1 MGHTTATT
9 EEDGGVDDACF
20 GALTE
25 SVRSPLGISLLSP
38 DADEALDPT
47 MLIRS
52 PPTKREV
59 VKQELDG
66 LDLSNIGSPRAYS
79 VSDTPLSTMTDTSLF
94 ASPKRIRRGST
105 RRLQSSASLRRNN
118 GRYRKGRKL
127 GEGSC
132 GIVYAGIDQLSGAFI
147 AIKEI
152 KARSERSAVEELKR
166 EFNTLLPLR
175 HPNIVRY
182 YDYELTFNRLTLYME
197 LVEGGSL
204 LALMQQ
210 FKQLSEGVLKSYF
223 RQVVAGLVYLHAHGV
238 VHRDLKPANMLV
250 ASRTSTVKLA
260 DFGSAAKVGD
270 HGGGNTGFAGTV
282 LYAAPE
288 ALRGT
293 TQHASTCPHPPLTH
307 TTGKFIAKS
316 DIWSIGVSMCE
327 LLRGSD
333 PWVDVLVY
341 ESELE
346 LMLKIGTRDD
356 AIPAVPKQISAE
368 FRTFI
373 VSCLQRDPTERPD
386 AEQLSEHSFLTKT
399 VDFTPAQIAH
409 MCYPRMESIISIG
422 SAESADLDQ
431 IMDEL
436 DYDSPVKDTA
446 SSPNGGFGLR
456 NVMGF
461 EEDDDFNM
469 DEEDFY
475 VSGGLY
481 IAGCERSID
490 EADEND
496 DEAPLMLD
504 KSSQGLG
511 SMLSLPPPT
520 TATVGVSARTPTTIT
535 TTITTTGTTS
545 QASSSAV
552 SPGSSAH
559 LTPVPLCWTNQVVSE
574 EAVSCDSAGFTSTSY
589 ACAEIEGTRDGLI
602 TVTPPSEAPSTYKF
616 DIFFEK
622 ETTQSE
628 LFNCIGNPV
637 LNKLFKGIEPTA
649 ATPRHPPAPR
659 RGSVHM
665 SPATT
670 SPLAVNFSSRSPP
683 LPALFLNARQQ
694 QQGHEVP
701 TSSTSPTESP
711 GSRTGQK
718 RINLVSLSGTGV
730 RLSGEQNMLSF
741 LGQFL
746 KSLFQRAAEDSGKPR
761 VYVSSLAA
769 TLEKIPYLYD
779 NVNRRLVTD
788 LEELASWKRLGRRVR
803 QRCRSYRE
811 ARELLSL
818 EQLLFSG
825 VSTPYTFVIELYPSD
840 VDEAQ
845 LTYATPDA
853 PNLPH
858 GTPAPVP
865 DSILFVNLFYGKQGT
880 FWLEGLAKLVQ
891 HHYAYSSNPEER
903 PLTSPAVNN
912 PVCHGHTHVHIRIHR
927 YSSCP
932 LPKKFSR
939 TRAL

>member
-1 MGHTTATT
+1 MGHITITP
-9 EEDGGVDDACF
+9 EDDGDVNDACF

-38 DADEALDPT
+38 DADDSLDAK

-66 LDLSNIGSPRAYS
+66 LDLSNLGSPRFS

-94 ASPKRIRRGST
+94 ASPKRLRRGST

-152 KARSERSAVEELKR
+152 KARSEQSAVEELKR

-182 YDYELTFNRLTLYME
+182 YDYELTFSRLTLYME

-282 LYAAPE
+282 MYAAPE
-288 ALRGT
+288 ALRG
-293 TQHASTCPHPPLTH
+293 
-307 TTGKFIAKS
+307 KYIEKS

-333 PWVDVLVY
+333 PWADVLVY

-356 AIPAVPKQISAE
+356 AIPAVPKQISAD
-368 FRTFI
+368 FRAFI
-373 VSCLQRDPTERPD
+373 VWCLHRDPAERPD
-386 AEQLSEHSFLTKT
+386 AAQLSEHTFLAKT

-422 SAESADLDQ
+422 SVESADLDQ
-431 IMDEL
+431 IMDDL
-436 DYDSPVKDTA
+436 DYDSPVKKSA
-446 SSPNGGFGLR
+446 SPTSGFGLR
-456 NVMGF
+456 NVMGIA
-461 EEDDDFNM
+461 EDDDFNM

-481 IAGCERSID
+481 IAGCERSTD

-496 DEAPLMLD
+496 DEVPLMLD

-520 TATVGVSARTPTTIT
+520 TATVGAAARTPTTVT
-535 TTITTTGTTS
+535 TTTVTSSTS

-559 LTPVPLCWTNQVVSE
+559 LTPMPSYWTNQVISE
-574 EAVSCDSAGFTSTSY
+574 EAASCDSAGFTSTAY
-589 ACAEIEGTRDGLI
+589 PCAEIEGTRDGLI

-637 LNKLFKGIEPTA
+637 LNKLFKGVEPTA

-659 RGSVHM
+659 RGSVHL

-670 SPLAVNFSSRSPP
+670 SPLALNFSTRSPP
-683 LPALFLNARQQ
+683 LPALFLNARQPG
-694 QQGHEVP
+694 GHDV
-701 TSSTSPTESP
+701 SAASTSPTESP

-746 KSLFQRAAEDSGKPR
+746 KSLFERAAEDSNKPC

-769 TLEKIPYLYD
+769 TLEKIPFLYD
-779 NVNRRLVTD
+779 NVNRRLITD

-803 QRCRSYRE
+803 QRCRTYRE
-811 ARELLSL
+811 ARELLSM

-840 VDEAQ
+840 VDESQ

-865 DSILFVNLFYGKQGT
+865 DSIMFINLFYGKQGT

-912 PVCHGHTHVHIRIHR
+912 PLLSFTEKVFKNSRSLSYILHNVHGRVDVIGETKNSMELLSQATFKTH
-927 YSSCP
+927 
-932 LPKKFSR
+932 
-939 TRAL
+939 